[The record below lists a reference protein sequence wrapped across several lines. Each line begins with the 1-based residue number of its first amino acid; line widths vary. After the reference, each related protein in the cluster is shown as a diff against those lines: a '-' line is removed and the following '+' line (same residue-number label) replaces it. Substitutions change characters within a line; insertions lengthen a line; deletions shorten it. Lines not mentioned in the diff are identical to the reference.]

1 MRLGAERRGDKAS
14 GEKDFALGKRK
25 AVAVPELRLLVIRG
39 KESSRGGRVVG
50 GGRRADG
57 GGDKDTES

>member
-39 KESSRGGRVVG
+39 KESSKGGRLVG
-50 GGRRADG
+50 GGRTG
-57 GGDKDTES
+57 GM

>member
-39 KESSRGGRVVG
+39 KESSKRGAI

-57 GGDKDTES
+57 GR